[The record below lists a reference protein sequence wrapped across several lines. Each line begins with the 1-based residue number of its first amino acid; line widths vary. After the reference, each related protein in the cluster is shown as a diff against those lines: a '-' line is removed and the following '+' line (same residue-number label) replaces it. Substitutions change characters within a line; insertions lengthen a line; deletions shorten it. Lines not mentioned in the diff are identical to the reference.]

1 MRRVSRDELA
11 SVRVLGRDERDARR
25 DADAIRAQ
33 ARAESARL
41 VEAARAEA
49 DSVRQSAR
57 AEGLA
62 RANAESVA
70 LLARARASALEAEP
84 LDVERVSSLAAEIAR
99 VILGREAS
107 SGPEVLRDVARA
119 ALARVRRARHV
130 LLRVHPEDLAYAR
143 AMIAGGLPGGV
154 APDWCEVDPDDSV
167 ERGGLVVECE
177 LGTVDARLAHQVEAL
192 RRAFLAP

>member
-1 MRRVSRDELA
+1 MRRVSKDQLA
-11 SVRVLGRDERDARR
+11 SVRVLGRDERDARI

-33 ARAESARL
+33 ALDESARL
-41 VEAARAEA
+41 VESARAEA
-49 DSVRQSAR
+49 AAIRESAY

-70 LLARARASALEAEP
+70 LLARARAATLEAEP
-84 LDVERVSSLAAEIAR
+84 LDMERVSSLAAEVAR

-119 ALARVRRARHV
+119 ALARVRRARQV

-143 AMIAGGLPGGV
+143 AMIAEGLPGV
-154 APDWCEVDPDDSV
+154 APDWCEVDPDASI

-177 LGTVDARLAHQVEAL
+177 LGTIDARLAHQVEAL